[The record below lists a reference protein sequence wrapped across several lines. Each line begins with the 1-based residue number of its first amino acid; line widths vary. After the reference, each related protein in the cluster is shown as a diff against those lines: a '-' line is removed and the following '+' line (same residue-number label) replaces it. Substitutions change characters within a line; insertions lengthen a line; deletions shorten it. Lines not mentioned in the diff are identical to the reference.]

1 MNLAIFDLDN
11 TLLGGDSDYAWGE
24 FLIARDLVEQD
35 AYRKANDQFYQDY
48 LDGKLDIIDYQTFCL
63 SAIKN
68 RPLKQILAWRK
79 DFIRSQITPLLLPK
93 AMALIEKHKAAHEQ
107 LIIIT
112 ATNRFIT
119 EPIAQ
124 LMGIDTLIATEPE
137 FDGQQYTGRVVG
149 TPCYQEGKITRLEE
163 WMKQNDAALNGSFFY
178 SDSHNDIPLLEVVDH
193 PVAVD
198 PDKTLEMHAESKNW
212 PIISLRN

>member
-11 TLLGGDSDYAWGE
+11 TLLGGDSDHAWGN
-24 FLIARDLVEQD
+24 FLIEQGLVEQ
-35 AYRKANDQFYQDY
+35 AQYRKANDQFYQDY
-48 LDGKLDIIDYQTFCL
+48 LAGKLDIIAYQTFCL
-63 SAIKN
+63 SVIKH
-68 RPLKQILAWRK
+68 RPLEQILAWRE
-79 DFIRSQITPLLLPK
+79 DFIASKIIPLLLPK
-93 AMALIEKHKAAHEQ
+93 AMQLIEKHKIAREQ

-119 EPIAQ
+119 EPIAR

-137 FDGQQYTGRVVG
+137 FDGLQYTGKIVG
-149 TPCYQEGKITRLEE
+149 TPCYQEGKITRLKE
-163 WMKQNDAALNGSFFY
+163 WANQNNASLEGSFFY
-178 SDSHNDIPLLEVVDH
+178 SDSHNDIPLLETVDN

-198 PDKTLEMHAESKNW
+198 PDSTLKMHAESKNW

>member
-79 DFIRSQITPLLLPK
+79 DFIRSQIIPLLLPK

>member
-24 FLIARDLVEQD
+24 FLIEQGLVEQVQ
-35 AYRKANDQFYQDY
+35 YRKANEQFYQDY
-48 LDGKLDIIDYQTFCL
+48 LAGKLDIIAYQTFCL
-63 SAIKN
+63 NVIKH
-68 RPLKQILAWRK
+68 RPLEQILAWRE
-79 DFIRSQITPLLLPK
+79 DFIAAKITPLLLPK
-93 AMALIEKHKAAHEQ
+93 AMQLIEKHKAASEQ

-119 EPIAQ
+119 EPIAK
-124 LMGIDTLIATEPE
+124 LMGINTLIATEPE
-137 FDGQQYTGRVVG
+137 FDGLQYTGKVIG
-149 TPCYQEGKITRLEE
+149 TPCYQEGKITRLKE
-163 WMKQNDAALNGSFFY
+163 WTSQNNANLDGSFFY
-178 SDSHNDIPLLEVVDH
+178 SDSHNDIPLLEAVDN

>member
-68 RPLKQILAWRK
+68 RPLNQILAWRK

>member
-35 AYRKANDQFYQDY
+35 AYREANDRFYQDY

-68 RPLKQILAWRK
+68 RPLNQILAWRK
-79 DFIRSQITPLLLPK
+79 DFIRSQIIPLLLPK
-93 AMALIEKHKAAHEQ
+93 AMELIEKHKAAHEQ

-163 WMKQNDAALNGSFFY
+163 WMKQHDATLNGSFFY
-178 SDSHNDIPLLEVVDH
+178 SDSHNDIPLLEAVDH

-198 PDKTLEMHAESKNW
+198 PDKTLKMHAESKKW